1 MATHWPKV
9 EDGYSKAYLLPGG
22 TKLENT
28 VQAAFDAAAAYS
40 HLGIP
45 LSGLWIRLW
54 SGDQTAGLSRRELL
68 SLPDTVHTT
77 PGSGIQQWRRGFG
90 ILTDILS
97 GYFDKLLLTPINRFA
112 ILFSSLFTASI
123 RALVQTALIVI
134 LALAL
139 GVSFKTGPLGVF
151 VVIWFVATFG
161 VAWACLGIA
170 IALKTKSAEITQ
182 SYFVLFFPAV
192 FLTTG
197 FMPKEFLPGWF
208 KVMAS
213 INPVTYVMESTR
225 VMVVQGWDGSTILP
239 GLLVLIALTGGLMGI
254 TTWLFHRAT
263 V

>member
-1 MATHWPKV
+1 MDTLRHICYLVVRNLKIRFKRPSTVLPPILISAFLFLAF
-9 EDGYSKAYLLPGG
+9 GYAFAQVTKLPGFPA
-22 TKLENT
+22 ENYLAFLT
-28 VQAAFDAAAAYS
+28 PFILLQAMVFS
-40 HLGIP
+40 
-45 LSGLWIRLW
+45 
-54 SGDQTAGLSRRELL
+54 SGDA
-68 SLPDTVHTT
+68 
-77 PGSGIQQWRRGFG
+77 GFG

-208 KVMAS
+208 SVMAS

-225 VMVVQGWDGSTILP
+225 AMVVQGWDGSTILP
-239 GLLVLIALTGGLMGI
+239 GLLVLIGLTGGLMGI